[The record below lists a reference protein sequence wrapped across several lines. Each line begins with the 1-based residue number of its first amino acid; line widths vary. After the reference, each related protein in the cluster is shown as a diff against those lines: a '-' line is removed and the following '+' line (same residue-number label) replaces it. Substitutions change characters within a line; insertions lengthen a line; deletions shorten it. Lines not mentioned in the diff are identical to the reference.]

1 MRHEI
6 IFRTKFITAIFA
18 ACFFVALCLPAFAD
32 GGGNEEGTDTTAKV
46 ASVTPEVFSVQPDAN
61 VQPNEKM
68 VRAGLL
74 YDMDQKKI
82 VWEKKMDVAFPMASL
97 TKMMVAL
104 LTVEDIRSGKISW
117 TDKVNVTKLQVA
129 YVKGRRRTVTI
140 REEYSLEDLF
150 KAAMIASDNAASEAI
165 AAYINGSVGSFV
177 ARMNTRAKEL
187 GMNST
192 FYSNPTGLPAYRAS
206 LTNSSS
212 PTDLLRLALEMMQ
225 YDEIIGTTSQGFAD
239 ISNGKRTSTL
249 RNHNRLVIDF
259 ENEVDGL
266 KTGYTRRAGF
276 CLVATARKCE
286 HRLIAIALGS
296 NSPTLRNDFVRKMFD
311 GYYSSIGLEK
321 LGNQQ
326 ENKTVTA
333 SAAAPAAKKKSSYY
347 ERTKNYLYHVVKPGD
362 TLITIAQLYPGVSVK
377 ELLRF
382 NRISHKKILRR
393 GSKLRIP
400 LKA

>member
-1 MRHEI
+1 MRQP
-6 IFRTKFITAIFA
+6 IFKLKFLTAIFA
-18 ACFFVALCLPAFAD
+18 SCIFVASFLPAFAD
-32 GGGNEEGTDTTAKV
+32 GNEEGTDTSAKV
-46 ASVTPEVFSVQPDAN
+46 ALITPDAFAVKLDTN

-104 LTVEDIRSGKISW
+104 ITVEDIRSGKISW
-117 TDKVNVTKLQVA
+117 TDRVNVTKLQIA
-129 YVKGRRRTVTI
+129 YVKGKRKTVTV

-165 AAYINGSVGSFV
+165 AAYIGGSVGSFV
-177 ARMNTRAKEL
+177 VRMNARAKEL

-206 LTNSSS
+206 LNNSSS
-212 PTDLLRLALEMMQ
+212 PTDLLRLSLEMMQ

-239 ISNGKRTSTL
+239 INNGRTTSTL

-276 CLVATARKCE
+276 CLVATARKCN

-296 NSPTLRNDFVRKMFD
+296 NSPDLRNNFVRSMFD

-321 LGNQQ
+321 LGPNQDC
-326 ENKTVTA
+326 KTVLATA
-333 SAAAPAAKKKSSYY
+333 TAPAAKKKSYY
-347 ERTKNYLYHVVKPGD
+347 ERTKNYLYHVIKPGD
-362 TLITIAQLYPGVSVK
+362 TLTTIAKLYPGVSVK
-377 ELLRF
+377 ELLSF
-382 NRISHKKILRR
+382 NRISHKKVLRR

>member
-1 MRHEI
+1 MRQRFAFSI
-6 IFRTKFITAIFA
+6 KSFATIFIVCIFL
-18 ACFFVALCLPAFAD
+18 ALCLAAFAGD
-32 GGGNEEGTDTTAKV
+32 IGNEAGTDTMAKA
-46 ASVTPEVFSVQPDAN
+46 ASVTPGVFSVLLDTN

-68 VRAGLL
+68 IRAGLL

-104 LTVEDIRSGKISW
+104 ITVEDIRSGKISW
-117 TDKVNVTKLQVA
+117 TDKVNVTKLQIA
-129 YVKGRRRTVTI
+129 YVKGRRKTVTV
-140 REEYSLEDLF
+140 EEQYSLEDLF

-165 AAYINGSVGSFV
+165 AAYISGSVKVFV
-177 ARMNTRAKEL
+177 DRMNVRAKEL

-206 LTNSSS
+206 LNNSSS

-239 ISNGKRTSTL
+239 ISNGRTTSTL

-321 LGNQQ
+321 LGNKQ
-326 ENKTVTA
+326 ENVT
-333 SAAAPAAKKKSSYY
+333 AAAPAAKKASYY
-347 ERTKNYLYHVVKPGD
+347 EKTKNYLYHVIKPGD

-382 NRISHKKILRR
+382 NRISYKKILRR